1 MKMLNKTPF
10 IKGAKLDRKESPVDA
25 RGIGA
30 GVGTSGGDYPVDA
43 WTDELDPAAED
54 SYWRENFSGRPYVTS
69 GETYDAYE
77 EAYRTGYET
86 YRNYLGQS
94 FDEVEDDLRQDYA
107 RRSGEA
113 SLTWEKV
120 REAARDAWQR
130 VEDYAMGDMDS
141 DWR

>member
-1 MKMLNKTPF
+1 MKILDKNPF
-10 IKGAKLDRKESPVDA
+10 VKSTNPGRNESPVEA
-25 RGIGA
+25 RGTGA

-43 WTDELDPAAED
+43 WTDELDPAEED
-54 SYWRENFSGRPYVTS
+54 SYWRQHYSGRPYVAP
-69 GETYDAYE
+69 GETYDSFE
-77 EAYRTGYET
+77 SAYRTGYES
-86 YRNYLGQS
+86 YGNYLGQS

-107 RRSGEA
+107 RRAGGS

-130 VEDYAMGDMDS
+130 VEDYTMGESDG

>member
-1 MKMLNKTPF
+1 MKIRDKNPF
-10 IKGAKLDRKESPVDA
+10 VKSTNLDRKESPIEA
-25 RGIGA
+25 RGTGV

-43 WTDELDPAAED
+43 WTDELDPAEED
-54 SYWRENFSGRPYVTS
+54 SYWREHYSVRPYVAP
-69 GETYDAYE
+69 GEAFDYYE
-77 EAYRTGYET
+77 HAYRTGYEN
-86 YRNYLGQS
+86 YGRYLGQS

-107 RRSGEA
+107 RRAGES

-130 VEDYAMGDMDS
+130 VEDYTMGESDG